1 VFRTQPA
8 EARVDDGGPVARDGR
23 SAVCVKN
30 RTYRAS
36 LRRVTLSPALLAPRH
51 IIYTAL
57 EGALLDARTGSF
69 AEAEEALSELTRR
82 HVPLVLVTSRTR
94 EEIEPLRRQ
103 MEHSH
108 PFITESG
115 GGIYFP
121 DGYFN
126 IKIPDVR
133 RSARYLCL
141 ALGQPYEGVCDALD
155 EVAEA
160 SGVGV
165 AGFHHMSRR
174 EIAENTGLKQR
185 DADLARSREFDEPF
199 FFTSADEKAIARF
212 IAMAKQRGFQAR
224 LGQKFWHFSSGCDS
238 ARAVR
243 SLTKLFRD
251 ATRIKLRAV
260 GIAPASE
267 DLPWL
272 GAVDQAVSLGA
283 PESAS
288 KYRDTPPSDDQAPG
302 MVPGPAG
309 WNRFVLDIIS

>member
-1 VFRTQPA
+1 MVF
-8 EARVDDGGPVARDGR
+8 GPPFVFKKG
-23 SAVCVKN
+23 
-30 RTYRAS
+30 TYRTS

-69 AEAEEALSELTRR
+69 SAAEEALSELARR
-82 HVPLVLVTSRTR
+82 HIPLVLVTSRTR

-126 IKIPDVR
+126 IKIPDVQ
-133 RSARYLCL
+133 RSGRYLCL
-141 ALGQPYEGVCDALD
+141 ALGRPYKGICDALD
-155 EVAEA
+155 EVAEQ

-199 FFTSADEKAIARF
+199 FFTSADENDIARF
-212 IAMAKQRGFQAR
+212 IATAKERGFQTRA
-224 LGQKFWHFSSGCDS
+224 GQKFWHFSSGCDS

-260 GIAPASE
+260 GIGPASE
-267 DLPWL
+267 ELPWL
-272 GAVDQAVSLGA
+272 RAVDHAVSLGA
-283 PESAS
+283 PESVPKHGEA
-288 KYRDTPPSDDQAPG
+288 PPPDDAAPSP
-302 MVPGPAG
+302 VSGPSG
-309 WNRFVLDIIS
+309 WSSFILNIIS

>member
-1 VFRTQPA
+1 MADRT
-8 EARVDDGGPVARDGR
+8 RWCSVRHLCLKG
-23 SAVCVKN
+23 
-30 RTYRAS
+30 TYRTS
-36 LRRVTLSPALLAPRH
+36 LGRVTLSPALLAPRH

-69 AEAEEALSELTRR
+69 AAAEEALSELARR
-82 HVPLVLVTSRTR
+82 HIPLVLVTSRGR

-126 IKIPDVR
+126 IKIPDVK
-133 RSARYLCL
+133 RSGRYLCL
-141 ALGQPYEGVCDALD
+141 ALGRPYKEVCDALD
-155 EVAEA
+155 EVAEQ

-199 FFTSADEKAIARF
+199 FFTSANESDIARF
-212 IAMAKQRGFQAR
+212 IATAKERGFQTR

-260 GIAPASE
+260 GIGSASE
-267 DLPWL
+267 ELPWL
-272 GAVDQAVSLGA
+272 RAVDHAVSLGA
-283 PESAS
+283 PESVPKHGEA
-288 KYRDTPPSDDQAPG
+288 PPPHDAVS
-302 MVPGPAG
+302 GPSG
-309 WNRFVLDIIS
+309 WSSFILNIIS

>member
-1 VFRTQPA
+1 
-8 EARVDDGGPVARDGR
+8 
-23 SAVCVKN
+23 
-30 RTYRAS
+30 
-36 LRRVTLSPALLAPRH
+36 LLAPRH

-69 AEAEEALSELTRR
+69 AAAEEALSELARR
-82 HVPLVLVTSRTR
+82 QIPLVLVTSRTR

-126 IKIPDVR
+126 IKIPDVK
-133 RSARYLCL
+133 RSGRYLCL
-141 ALGQPYEGVCDALD
+141 ALGRPYKGVCDALD
-155 EVAEA
+155 EVAEQ

-199 FFTSADEKAIARF
+199 FFTSADESDIARF
-212 IAMAKQRGFQAR
+212 IATAKERGFQTR

-260 GIAPASE
+260 GIGPASE
-267 DLPWL
+267 ELPWL
-272 GAVDQAVSLGA
+272 RAVDHAVSLGS
-283 PESAS
+283 PESVPNHGEAPPP
-288 KYRDTPPSDDQAPG
+288 DDAAPTPVAGPS
-302 MVPGPAG
+302 G
-309 WNRFVLDIIS
+309 WSSFILNIIS